1 MVWVI
6 LITSKATKPE
16 KNEPN
21 RIMSKITV
29 QEIIDCGSL
38 HNLAAGEFIRPATEA
53 EAKASEAAGDTGAIL
68 VDGLICYVQP

>member
-1 MVWVI
+1 
-6 LITSKATKPE
+6 
-16 KNEPN
+16 
-21 RIMSKITV
+21 MSKITV